1 MKIDKKIITFISF
14 LIIIIFTHIVYAD
27 SNDTSLKSIS
37 IEPSGYELT
46 QDENDKT
53 IYRVKVDNSITSIQ
67 VKAVPNNKDAKISIS
82 GNENLAV
89 GTNKVIIEVSAP
101 NAETSKYI
109 IYVRRT
115 SPSLAQ
121 EQIIPNVQEGY
132 KEVIPETKTDT
143 DTNEQIITNNEIE
156 NTTTN
161 EVNTIIP
168 QTNTTNT
175 TNTIQDNKTQLS
187 SNKIGIIICI
197 LVFLFLIVL
206 LTRKPKHKKKH

>member
-1 MKIDKKIITFISF
+1 MKFNKLINTLIIF
-14 LIIIIFTHIVYAD
+14 LIIIISSHIVYAD

-46 QDENDKT
+46 QDENDKN

-101 NAETSKYI
+101 NAETSKYT

-115 SPSLAQ
+115 SPSLVQ

-132 KEVIPETKTDT
+132 KEVTPETKSDT
-143 DTNEQIITNNEIE
+143 PEPTVENNEIE

-168 QTNTTNT
+168 QTNTTII
-175 TNTIQDNKTQLS
+175 TNTIQDNKTILS

>member
-168 QTNTTNT
+168 QTN
-175 TNTIQDNKTQLS
+175 
-187 SNKIGIIICI
+187 
-197 LVFLFLIVL
+197 
-206 LTRKPKHKKKH
+206 